1 MGIQSLKSQL
11 ASTMK
16 IAVLGAS
23 GRTGQEFLQVA
34 LNAKHQVVAI
44 VRTPEKI
51 QIQHDNLEVVVGDIY
66 SDEDLK
72 KHFSGVDAVVSCLGF
87 LRSSAGVTGYT
98 DTIKQI
104 VSAMRSAYVKRLVV
118 MTAYYSDISSAE
130 NQGFLVR
137 WFLIPFLRPVLV
149 NMREMEL
156 YLESEC
162 LDIDY
167 TIVRPPGLATG
178 PSSDKEVQVEFDQF
192 FLKNASGMSRMPRAD
207 VARYMLDCIPRSEEC
222 QRAVAIGV

>member
-1 MGIQSLKSQL
+1 ML
-11 ASTMK
+11 
-16 IAVLGAS
+16 
-23 GRTGQEFLQVA
+23 F
-34 LNAKHQVVAI
+34 
-44 VRTPEKI
+44 
-51 QIQHDNLEVVVGDIY
+51 
-66 SDEDLK
+66 
-72 KHFSGVDAVVSCLGF
+72 SCLGF

>member
-1 MGIQSLKSQL
+1 
-11 ASTMK
+11 MK

-23 GRTGQEFLQVA
+23 GRTGQEFLRVA
-34 LNAKHQVVAI
+34 LEAKHQVVAI
-44 VRTPEKI
+44 VRSPEKVE
-51 QIQHDNLEVVVGDIY
+51 IQHDDLEVVVGDIY
-66 SDEDLK
+66 CDEDLK

-87 LRSSAGVTGYT
+87 VRSSAGVTGYS

-118 MTAYYSDISSAE
+118 MTAYYSDITTAE
-130 NQGFLVR
+130 NQSFIIR

-149 NMREMEL
+149 NMREMEE
-156 YLESEC
+156 YLESEAC

-178 PSSDKEVQVEFDQF
+178 PPSGNDVTAEFDRF
-192 FLKNASGMSRMPRAD
+192 FLKNVTGPTRMPRAD
-207 VARYMLDCIPRSEEC
+207 VAQYMLDCIPRSEEY
-222 QRAVAIGV
+222 QRAVAIGI